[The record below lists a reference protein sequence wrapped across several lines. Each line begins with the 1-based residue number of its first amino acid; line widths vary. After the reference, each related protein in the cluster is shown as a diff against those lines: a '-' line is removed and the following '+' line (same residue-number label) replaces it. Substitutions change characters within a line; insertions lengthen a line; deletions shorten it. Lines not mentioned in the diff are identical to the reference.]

1 MKPLTVVK
9 TPNVFSLSVEKIR
22 EEMKRCV
29 ELCSLGPNVLLL
41 LVKPS
46 DFTEDNRKTLKF
58 ILSLFGEDAF
68 KHSMIIMTHNEDR
81 RNQSV
86 EKLLQ
91 DCEQKQHRINLDEKH
106 PSGHEVQELMQK
118 IETIVSELR
127 GGFLTLTDKADQTV
141 MKKSKPPL
149 NLVLCGRRGAG
160 KTSAVNTIL
169 GQRKFGGPEDSSECV
184 KTQGEVCGRRV
195 SLLELPALYGKPQ
208 EAVMEESF
216 RCISLCDPEGVHA
229 FILVLPVGPLT
240 DEDKGELETIQNTFS
255 SKVTDFT
262 LILFTVE
269 SDPTAPAV
277 VDFIR
282 QNRDIQEFC
291 QSCGGRSVV
300 VSMKDKQQ
308 IPELLDQV
316 DKMTD
321 GGSRCFTKDMFTEA
335 QMEKVSQLKTELQ
348 DVKRSSR
355 TEAEDKNQTR
365 EEDTI
370 RMVLFGKTGS
380 GKSST
385 GNTILGYKQF
395 LAKVGGKSVTT
406 SCQKATAQIDGFSV
420 SVVDTPGLFDT
431 TLSPEQ
437 VKQELVK
444 CITMLSPGPHVFL
457 LVLQIGRFTEEEKD
471 VVKMIKKIFGQKSE
485 NFIIVTFTRGD
496 ELEDQSIEK
505 YIEED
510 CGDFVKNL
518 IADCGGR
525 FHVFNNKDPKN
536 CTQVRELLTKIQTM
550 VKENGDS
557 FYTTEMFQEAEAAIL
572 KSVERALTEK
582 EEEMK
587 ELERK
592 HEEEM
597 QKAVRQMR
605 EQISKIE
612 SEKELGLKQLK
623 EKEDYINKQQKERE
637 KEQKHREEEDKK
649 RKHQEQIQRREWE
662 QKLRDLE
669 KQISESESMEELK
682 KRELENTREELQRG
696 KEAWE
701 MDKRSWWDK
710 RSREIMEKRETEQM
724 KIQKLKEEFQRERDA
739 YQRKINNGYIRMESA
754 ERQREA
760 LEKEHKKKME
770 EMKQKYEDDARSQA
784 EEFNDFREKYT
795 RDFEALIEK
804 YDEEIR
810 DLKQTYKVLINE
822 REQHRNEYTLLHKLS
837 SHKEAS
843 LNQELKDLQKKHE
856 EEINNLKQKHKC
868 IIA

>member
-1 MKPLTVVK
+1 
-9 TPNVFSLSVEKIR
+9 
-22 EEMKRCV
+22 
-29 ELCSLGPNVLLL
+29 
-41 LVKPS
+41 
-46 DFTEDNRKTLKF
+46 
-58 ILSLFGEDAF
+58 
-68 KHSMIIMTHNEDR
+68 
-81 RNQSV
+81 
-86 EKLLQ
+86 
-91 DCEQKQHRINLDEKH
+91 
-106 PSGHEVQELMQK
+106 
-118 IETIVSELR
+118 
-127 GGFLTLTDKADQTV
+127 
-141 MKKSKPPL
+141 
-149 NLVLCGRRGAG
+149 
-160 KTSAVNTIL
+160 
-169 GQRKFGGPEDSSECV
+169 
-184 KTQGEVCGRRV
+184 
-195 SLLELPALYGKPQ
+195 
-208 EAVMEESF
+208 
-216 RCISLCDPEGVHA
+216 
-229 FILVLPVGPLT
+229 
-240 DEDKGELETIQNTFS
+240 
-255 SKVTDFT
+255 
-262 LILFTVE
+262 
-269 SDPTAPAV
+269 
-277 VDFIR
+277 
-282 QNRDIQEFC
+282 
-291 QSCGGRSVV
+291 
-300 VSMKDKQQ
+300 MKDKQQ

-457 LVLQIGRFTEEEKD
+457 LVLQIGRFTEEEKEAM
-471 VVKMIKKIFGQKSE
+471 KRIKEIFGQKSE

-496 ELEDQSIEK
+496 ELEGRTIEK

-510 CGDFVKNL
+510 CLDFVKNL
-518 IADCGGR
+518 IDDCGGR
-525 FHVFNNKDPKN
+525 FHVFNNKDPTN

-550 VKENGDS
+550 VKENGGS
-557 FYTTEMFQEAEAAIL
+557 FYTTEMFQEAEAEIQ
-572 KSVERALTEK
+572 KSVEKILKEK
-582 EEEMK
+582 EQEMK
-587 ELERK
+587 KKMEELERK

-597 QKAVRQMR
+597 QKTVKQMK

-612 SEKELGLKQLK
+612 SEKELNLKHLK
-623 EKEDYINKQQKERE
+623 EKEDYINKEQKERE
-637 KEQKHREEEDKK
+637 KEQKIRVEEDRK
-649 RKHQEQIQRREWE
+649 RKQQEQIQRREWK

-669 KQISESESMEELK
+669 KQISESESMEELV
-682 KRELENTREELQRG
+682 RELENTREELRRG

-701 MDKRSWWDK
+701 MERKNWWDK
-710 RSREIMEKRETEQM
+710 WYQEIRQKREMEQIR
-724 KIQKLKEEFQRERDA
+724 IQKLKEEFQHERDE
-739 YQRKINNGYIRMESA
+739 YQRKTKDDSIMIESA
-754 ERQREA
+754 DRRRKA
-760 LEKEHKKKME
+760 LVREHKKQME

-784 EEFNDFREKYT
+784 EELNDFREKYT

-810 DLKQTYKVLINE
+810 DLKQTYEVLINE
-822 REQHRNEYTLLHKLS
+822 REQHRDEYTLLHKLS

-843 LNQELKDLQKKHE
+843 LNQELKDLQ
-856 EEINNLKQKHKC
+856 
-868 IIA
+868 